1 MSRLVEG
8 LSKGNIDKED
18 VKLKLRFLF
27 SQHLSL
33 PVRMTITQYPYSLS
47 PHYIHLY
54 ICLSLFGQFWK
65 EITRTLDTTLKI
77 EDRFILTS
85 SLLLY
90 LVDGLV
96 PLVTAF
102 CIQLSAHNSS
112 GLISKVYSSLLTPKI
127 LAVLKSFGDAI
138 AVSVT
143 YEV

>member
-1 MSRLVEG
+1 MSSLHKG
-8 LSKGNIDKED
+8 LSQDDINTED
-18 VKLKLRFLF
+18 VKLKLRLLF

-33 PVRMTITQYPYSLS
+33 PVSIIITITYL
-47 PHYIHLY
+47 
-54 ICLSLFGQFWK
+54 LSLPLPFGQVWK
-65 EITRTLDTTLKI
+65 EITKDLDKTLEI
-77 EDRFILTS
+77 EDKSILIP

-112 GLISKVYSSLLTPKI
+112 GLTSKVYSSLLTPKV
-127 LAVLKSFGDAI
+127 LAVLKSVGDAV
-138 AVSVT
+138 AVSMT

>member
-1 MSRLVEG
+1 M
-8 LSKGNIDKED
+8 
-18 VKLKLRFLF
+18 
-27 SQHLSL
+27 
-33 PVRMTITQYPYSLS
+33 
-47 PHYIHLY
+47 
-54 ICLSLFGQFWK
+54 
-65 EITRTLDTTLKI
+65 
-77 EDRFILTS
+77 
-85 SLLLY
+85 LY